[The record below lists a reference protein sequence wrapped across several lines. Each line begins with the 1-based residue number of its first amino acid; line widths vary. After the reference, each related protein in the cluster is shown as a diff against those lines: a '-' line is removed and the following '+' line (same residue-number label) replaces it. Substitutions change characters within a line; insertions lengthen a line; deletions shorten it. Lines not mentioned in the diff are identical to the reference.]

1 VAELRAD
8 AAALPRVWRALGA
21 APPPLTIVVL
31 PYLYEPVWSGDL
43 LLLPEVGFPIAQ
55 ATREHAAAATLAQL
69 WLRSARP
76 EHLALLWQGASEI
89 GQRDAHY
96 LPVQPSGRSPDPLG
110 RWLEVTPAVARPVA
124 DMRLSLNSWVALEP
138 DPPDE
143 RDLFL
148 DLYRHDPNWAAVGPA
163 ILALHDW
170 AAAVGGE
177 KALRLAG
184 TTWQAS
190 AATDMSGF
198 FKQLARRRGIAV
210 PQR

>member
-76 EHLALLWQGASEI
+76 EHLAACRRERFS
-89 GQRDAHY
+89 
-96 LPVQPSGRSPDPLG
+96 PRSAIIPLKSSPLG
-110 RWLEVTPAVARPVA
+110 AHFRPK
-124 DMRLSLNSWVALEP
+124 
-138 DPPDE
+138 
-143 RDLFL
+143 
-148 DLYRHDPNWAAVGPA
+148 G
-163 ILALHDW
+163 
-170 AAAVGGE
+170 
-177 KALRLAG
+177 
-184 TTWQAS
+184 
-190 AATDMSGF
+190 SGSPHF
-198 FKQLARRRGIAV
+198 RG
-210 PQR
+210 

>member
-1 VAELRAD
+1 
-8 AAALPRVWRALGA
+8 
-21 APPPLTIVVL
+21 
-31 PYLYEPVWSGDL
+31 
-43 LLLPEVGFPIAQ
+43 
-55 ATREHAAAATLAQL
+55 
-69 WLRSARP
+69 
-76 EHLALLWQGASEI
+76 
-89 GQRDAHY
+89 
-96 LPVQPSGRSPDPLG
+96 VQPSGRSPDPLG

-198 FKQLARRRGIAV
+198 FKQLEGGSGIAV